1 MVAMTTQY
9 IFCVVPIFKNYVNA
23 YSFIYF
29 SDIFSFNRYNFQGS
43 NHPCF
48 FENGPFGENKKTLKK
63 KRKYYR
69 ATSRRKKNRLL
80 MIALNNVNYKDTI

>member
-48 FENGPFGENKKTLKK
+48 FENGLFGCGHDLAILGVLE
-63 KRKYYR
+63 Y
-69 ATSRRKKNRLL
+69 AS
-80 MIALNNVNYKDTI
+80 TI